1 MSSPGN
7 YPEDYYI
14 KAWTRFSPYVVGIGL
29 GFVLHL
35 TKKKKIKLNRAF
47 VLLMWCLAFGIG
59 LCVVYGQARKKEKK
73 IFPTFCATFVIKSQD
88 TVGLMMENTPPPT
101 AGSVLYNTFG
111 RSAWAAAMAWLVF
124 ACFHG
129 YGGFINDFLSYEAFG
144 PLGKLVKI
152 SLPFLPPKL
161 WKTHYFL
168 KGFQRVPPPLPAP
181 ASNLRA
187 VHLLSHLFAHSHC
200 KMISWIFCYFCHQC
214 RTTFLR
220 SSSSCSCSPCAW
232 WAPSSWRSGWRSP
245 SSIATRSC
253 WASWPP

>member
-59 LCVVYGQARKKEKK
+59 LCVVYGQARKKNKDISNMLRIICQK
-73 IFPTFCATFVIKSQD
+73 PQD
-88 TVGLMMENTPPPT
+88 TVGLMMDNTPPPT

-152 SLPFLPPKL
+152 LLPFLPPKL
-161 WKTHYFL
+161 WKPCIYFL
-168 KGFQRVPPPLPAP
+168 R
-181 ASNLRA
+181 
-187 VHLLSHLFAHSHC
+187 LSTCTS
-200 KMISWIFCYFCHQC
+200 S
-214 RTTFLR
+214 TTL
-220 SSSSCSCSPCAW
+220 SCL
-232 WAPSSWRSGWRSP
+232 
-245 SSIATRSC
+245 
-253 WASWPP
+253 